1 MGQADGRTRMQ
12 IGTAFPHGWQEMTNG
27 PFESWRRRGCY
38 EGVRGRGIPGAETE
52 ANILSGDDLRVCVR
66 RRREAARSGSF
77 GSRPAS
83 SRRSGYLV
91 GSPFGFASTKVIVN
105 GGRPCASHTSCARS
119 HNMLSAA
126 ARAALSLVAS
136 IVI

>member
-1 MGQADGRTRMQ
+1 MPIRKLAEKGLLRGECGEGASRVRKPKQTYSRA
-12 IGTAFPHGWQEMTNG
+12 MTS
-27 PFESWRRRGCY
+27 ES
-38 EGVRGRGIPGAETE
+38 
-52 ANILSGDDLRVCVR
+52 CVR